1 MSDDLKFKFTQTSRT
16 FGDETALYDVQPNR
30 RCTLGEVVEHVLKKK
45 GEWGYLVIRGLGRK
59 EYRHGELLDRN
70 FAENILDTEVEKI
83 TGHGGWSR
91 MDYTIELASMGD
103 KKISDMKVV
112 DYVTF
117 QRMKAHLPKKAV
129 LPSPKAQQAVA
140 DFCIDS
146 GVVEAVADAFGYL
159 NGIPME
165 DFSEAPAKIQDRICI
180 AKDELRKVAEMLGVR
195 LNDYEIKG

>member
-1 MSDDLKFKFTQTSRT
+1 MSEDLKFKFTQTSRT

-30 RCTLGEVVEHVLKKK
+30 RCTLGEVVEHVLNKKR
-45 GEWGYLVIRGLGRK
+45 EWGYLVIPALGRK
-59 EYRHGELLDRN
+59 EYRYGELLDGN
-70 FAENILDTEVEKI
+70 FAENMRDAEVEKI
-83 TGHGGWSR
+83 TANGGWSR
-91 MDYTIELASMGD
+91 MDYRIELASMSDKEISD
-103 KKISDMKVV
+103 KKII

-180 AKDELRKVAEMLGVR
+180 AKDELRKVAELLGVR